1 MPRNGSACLSASV
14 GLAAPKAGLDPTE
27 TAAHIV
33 AGGRPVFGTDI
44 QDQFDH
50 FEGAD
55 LSPEIIRQELWYPRY
70 VNGNELAVNNA
81 HRKNPNVQ
89 IKMIGIMGLV
99 AEAGSQAETDQHGA
113 RTLYVVSP
121 VFLSICVH
129 D

>member
-1 MPRNGSACLSASV
+1 M
-14 GLAAPKAGLDPTE
+14 GLAALEAGRDPTE
-27 TAAHIV
+27 IEAHIV
-33 AGGRPVFGTDI
+33 TGGRPVSSANI
-44 QDQFDH
+44 HDQ

-55 LSPEIIRQELWYPRY
+55 LSPELIRQELWYPGY
-70 VNGNELAVNNA
+70 VNGNESAVNNA

-89 IKMIGIMGLV
+89 IKMIGIMGRV

-121 VFLSICVH
+121 VFFSICVH

>member
-1 MPRNGSACLSASV
+1 MPRNGSVGLSASV

-33 AGGRPVFGTDI
+33 AGRWPVSSAGI
-44 QDQFDH
+44 HDQ

-113 RTLYVVSP
+113 RTLYVAPPIVCLHP
-121 VFLSICVH
+121 CL
-129 D
+129 